1 MPLHCPHCQHSM
13 VVKDAKP
20 GKYKPK
26 CAKCGERF
34 SLTVFPDA
42 SKEPLIQKLPAEG
55 ERANIANAPTVLY
68 PPAADA
74 TTVPESPPAAKTVV
88 PNPQVEATIV
98 SPPPPAAKPPAP
110 AARTPTSSEKTV
122 GGGVEATA
130 MFDAGSAATMVPTSN
145 SAVATMANRAADATA
160 PGNYGGATRPDQG
173 PVSYGA
179 STAPSGGVPA
189 TIGGYKIVKELG
201 RGAMGAVY
209 LARQTSLDRDVALK
223 TIQAQY
229 ADNPTF
235 IARFTREA
243 YAAAQLT
250 HHNVV
255 QIYDLGQ
262 ENGTNYFSM
271 EFVRGQSLD
280 EIVRKEGKLDPEV
293 AVGYILQA
301 ARGLQYAHDHGMVHR
316 DVKPANMMINENG
329 IVKVA
334 DLGLVKTPAA
344 AEAEAA
350 AEASENAAP
359 ADRSASLAAAT
370 ANVTLNNVAMGTP
383 AYMAPEQAANA
394 AGVDHRADIYSLG
407 CSLYVLLTGRPPFE
421 GATALEVI
429 TKHKTEPVVRPEAI
443 VKRVP
448 ARLSEI
454 CLKMVAKR
462 PEDRY
467 AALNEVIKDLEGF
480 LGVQSSGTYSPK
492 EEHAQLLEESVKN
505 FNSAAMA
512 GMRGILPLAFFG
524 VCGLVFIVAMF
535 FSWGLAGGV
544 LGLAAMTTAAYFV
557 ISGQRQRTYLF
568 ERTRGFLFS
577 ARITDWL
584 TWIGGGLVFLLA
596 LWLLGTL
603 WYWLGF
609 AMLAVGLAAGYSFV
623 VDDGL
628 ARQRKEPLEKM
639 EQLLKSLRLKGVDEN
654 SLRSFVAR
662 YSGDNWEEFF
672 EALFNYEAKLAAREQ
687 FGRGDSG
694 RTRKKFRS
702 WRDAVI
708 RWMDDRLRADKERKE
723 RQHLQ
728 NVEEKNLQAQ
738 GVDVLAARKQAQAMA
753 DVLMD
758 EAEHGRKEPPRG
770 GATVIDPKAASEVK
784 RQRIK
789 QMLADARR
797 GVYQPKKNRMLG
809 LAASPLTFAL
819 GGKMRFLLGCLLI
832 AAFAMWVKRN
842 PDVFKFGQIK
852 DAATNL
858 AESVKTGDVKAAA
871 DTVKGSVAD
880 SSKQAAGAKDLP
892 IPVLGRFLSGWPA
905 GIAGLMLVVLGLFR
919 GWKMSL
925 FALPAAALMLIGSTF
940 GIPGGGLVAV
950 PIGLAVAGV
959 GFFFG
964 RTADP

>member
-1 MPLHCPHCQHSM
+1 MPLQCPHCQHNM

-34 SLTVFPDA
+34 ALTVFPDA
-42 SKEPLIQKLPAEG
+42 SKEPLTERLPIEG
-55 ERANIANAPTVLY
+55 GTV
-68 PPAADA
+68 AD
-74 TTVPESPPAAKTVV
+74 SPPPVAAKTIV
-88 PNPQVEATIV
+88 PNPQIEATIA
-98 SPPPPAAKPPAP
+98 SPPHAAKSL
-110 AARTPTSSEKTV
+110 PTSPVSSEKTV
-122 GGGVEATA
+122 GGGIEATA
-130 MFDAGSAATMVPTSN
+130 MFDAGAAATMVP
-145 SAVATMANRAADATA
+145 ATGAAATIAHRGADVTA
-160 PGNYGGATRPDQG
+160 PGSFGGSTRVDPIPAHSARID
-173 PVSYGA
+173 
-179 STAPSGGVPA
+179 GVP
-189 TIGGYKIVKELG
+189 TSIGGYKIVKELG

-209 LARQTSLDRDVALK
+209 LAKQTSLDRDVALK

-262 ENGTNYFSM
+262 ENGTNFFSM

-280 EIVRKEGKLDPEV
+280 EIIRRDGKLDPEV

-301 ARGLQYAHDHGMVHR
+301 ARGLQYAHEHGMVHR
-316 DVKPANMMINENG
+316 DVKPANMMINDNG

-350 AEASENAAP
+350 AEAKENAAP
-359 ADRSASLAAAT
+359 GDKSASLAAAT

-467 AALNEVIKDLEGF
+467 SNLGETIKDLEGF
-480 LGVQSSGTYSPK
+480 LGIQASGTYSPK
-492 EEHAQLLEESVKN
+492 EEHAQILEESVKS
-505 FNSAAMA
+505 FNSAGMA
-512 GMRGILPLAFFG
+512 KLRGVLPLAFLG
-524 VCGLVFIVAMF
+524 VCALTFLVSLLI
-535 FSWGLAGGV
+535 SWGLASGV
-544 LGLAAMTTAAYFV
+544 IGFVVMTTAAYFV
-557 ISGQRQRTYLF
+557 VSGLRQRTYLF

-577 ARITDWL
+577 ARIADWL

-596 LWLLGTL
+596 LWLLGSL

-609 AMLAVGLAAGYSFV
+609 ALLSVALAACYSFV
-623 VDDGL
+623 LDDGIS
-628 ARQRKEPLEKM
+628 RQRKEPLNKM
-639 EQLLKSLRLKGVDEN
+639 EQLLRSLRLKGVEET

-662 YSGDNWEEFF
+662 YSGENWEEFF
-672 EALFNYEAKLAAREQ
+672 EALFGYEAKLAAREQ
-687 FGRGDSG
+687 FGRGESG
-694 RTRKKFRS
+694 RTRKKFRG
-702 WRDAVI
+702 WRDGLV
-708 RWMDDRLRADKERKE
+708 RWMDDRLKVDKERKE

-728 NVEEKNLQAQ
+728 KVEEKNLQAQ

-753 DVLMD
+753 DALMD
-758 EAEHGRKEPPRG
+758 EADQGREKPSSG
-770 GATVIDPKAASEVK
+770 GATVVDPKLVAEAK

-797 GVYQPKKNRMLG
+797 GAYQPKKNRMLG

-819 GGKMRFLLGCLLI
+819 GGKMRFLLGCVLI
-832 AAFAMWVKRN
+832 AGFAMWVKMN

-852 DAATNL
+852 AAATNL
-858 AESVKTGDVKAAA
+858 TESVKSGDLKAAT
-871 DTVKGSVAD
+871 DTVKGTVAD
-880 SSKQAAGAKDLP
+880 TSKQAADAKGLS
-892 IPVLGRFLSGWPA
+892 VLGITFDGKLL
-905 GIAGLMLVVLGLFR
+905 GIAGLVLVVLGLFR
-919 GWKMSL
+919 GWKMSI
-925 FALPAAALMLIGSTF
+925 FALPAVGLILLGSSL
-940 GIPGGGLVAV
+940 GIPGGPWIAV

-964 RTADP
+964 RTADA

>member
-1 MPLHCPHCQHSM
+1 M

-20 GKYKPK
+20 GIYKPK

-34 SLTVFPDA
+34 SLTVFSDA
-42 SKEPLIQKLPAEG
+42 SKESLAEKLSEEG
-55 ERANIANAPTVLY
+55 ERANMATAPSVLSPLPTKAKASPSSLANR
-68 PPAADA
+68 
-74 TTVPESPPAAKTVV
+74 E
-88 PNPQVEATIV
+88 
-98 SPPPPAAKPPAP
+98 
-110 AARTPTSSEKTV
+110 TSV
-122 GGGVEATA
+122 GGSVEATA
-130 MFDAGSAATMVPTSN
+130 MFDAGAPATWVSPAGDAAGVE
-145 SAVATMANRAADATA
+145 MANRASDITA
-160 PGNYGGATRPDQG
+160 PGNYGGATRADPPPASPG
-173 PVSYGA
+173 APGMVS
-179 STAPSGGVPA
+179 V

-209 LARQTSLDRDVALK
+209 LARQASLDREVALK

-262 ENGTNYFSM
+262 ENGIHYFSM

-280 EIVRKEGKLDPEV
+280 DIIRKEGKLDPDI

-316 DVKPANMMINENG
+316 DVKPANMLVNDQG

-350 AEASENAAP
+350 AEAGENQVP
-359 ADRSASLAAAT
+359 QDRSASLTAAT
-370 ANVTLNNVAMGTP
+370 ASVTLNNVSMGTP
-383 AYMAPEQAANA
+383 AYMAPEQAVNA

-407 CSLYVLLTGRPPFE
+407 CSLYVLLTGHPPFS

-448 ARLSEI
+448 PRLSEI

-480 LGVQSSGTYSPK
+480 LGIQASGTWSPR
-492 EEHAQLLEESVKN
+492 EEQAQILEESVRT
-505 FNSAAMA
+505 FNSAPMTKL
-512 GMRGILPLAFFG
+512 RGILPLAFFG
-524 VCGLVFIVAMF
+524 LCGMVFLVSLL

-544 LGLAAMTTAAYFV
+544 LGLAATTTATYFV
-557 ISGQRQRTYLF
+557 ISGLRQRTYLF
-568 ERTRGFLFS
+568 EKARGFVFS

-596 LWLLGTL
+596 LWLLGSL

-609 AMLAVGLAAGYSFV
+609 AILAVGLAAGYSFV
-623 VDDGL
+623 LDDGL
-628 ARQRKEPLEKM
+628 ARQRKESIEKM

-672 EALFNYEAKLAAREQ
+672 EALFGYEAKLAAREQ

-694 RTRKKFRS
+694 RNRKKFRG
-702 WRDAVI
+702 WRDGLVH
-708 RWMDDRLRADKERKE
+708 WMDDRLRADKERKE

-728 NVEEKNLQAQ
+728 GVEEKNLQAQ
-738 GVDVLAARKQAQAMA
+738 GVDVLAACKQAQAMA

-758 EAEHGRKEPPRG
+758 EAERVRKEPAKG
-770 GATVIDPKAASEVK
+770 SATIVDPKSAAEAK

-797 GVYQPKKNRMLG
+797 GAYQPKRNRMLG

-832 AAFAMWVKRN
+832 TAFAMWVKVN

-858 AESVKTGDVKAAA
+858 TESVKTGDIKAVT

-880 SSKQAAGAKDLP
+880 SSKEAAVAKNLP
-892 IPVLGRFLSGWPA
+892 IPVLGPMISGWPA
-905 GIAGLMLVVLGLFR
+905 GIAGLVLVVLGLFR

-925 FALPAAALMLIGSTF
+925 FALPATALMLVGSNF
-940 GIPGGGLVAV
+940 GIPGGAFVAI

-964 RTADP
+964 RTTNP

>member
-1 MPLHCPHCQHSM
+1 M

-42 SKEPLIQKLPAEG
+42 SQEPLVQKLPAEG
-55 ERANIANAPTVLY
+55 ERPNIADAQPAAKSTAPTVLY
-68 PPAADA
+68 PPAADE
-74 TTVPESPPAAKTVV
+74 TFVPASPPAAKTVV

-98 SPPPPAAKPPAP
+98 SPPSPATKPPAP
-110 AARTPTSSEKTV
+110 AAPSATGSENTL

-130 MFDAGSAATMVPTSN
+130 MFDAGSAATMAPTGN
-145 SAVATMANRAADATA
+145 SAAATMAIRGMDATA
-160 PGNYGGATRPDQG
+160 PGNFGGVTRADQSTAT
-173 PVSYGA
+173 YGA
-179 STAPSGGVPA
+179 SGSTSGGVPP

-209 LARQTSLDRDVALK
+209 LARQASLDRDVALK
-223 TIQAQY
+223 TIQSQY

-262 ENGTNYFSM
+262 DNGTNYFSM

-280 EIVRKEGKLDPEV
+280 DVVRKEGKLDPEV

-316 DVKPANMMINENG
+316 DVKPANMMINEYG

-334 DLGLVKTPAA
+334 DLGLVKTPAV

-350 AEASENAAP
+350 AEARENAP
-359 ADRSASLAAAT
+359 SGDRSASLAAAT

-505 FNSAAMA
+505 FNSASMA
-512 GMRGILPLAFFG
+512 GLRGILPLAFFG
-524 VCGLVFIVAMF
+524 LCGLLIVATLLF
-535 FSWGLAGGV
+535 GWIGFAGGV
-544 LGLAAMTTAAYFV
+544 LGLAAMTPAAYFV
-557 ISGQRQRTYLF
+557 ISGLRQRTYLF

-584 TWIGGGLVFLLA
+584 TWIGGGLVYLLA
-596 LWLLGTL
+596 LWLLGSL

-609 AMLAVGLAAGYSFV
+609 AILAVGLAAGHSFV

-662 YSGDNWEEFF
+662 YSSDNWEEFF

-758 EAEHGRKEPPRG
+758 EAEHSRKGPAIG
-770 GATVIDPKAASEVK
+770 GGTVADPKSAAEAK

-789 QMLADARR
+789 QMLADARK
-797 GVYQPKKNRMLG
+797 GAYQPKKNRMIG
-809 LAASPLTFAL
+809 LATSPLTFAL

-832 AAFAMWVKRN
+832 ATFAMWVKLN

-858 AESVKTGDVKAAA
+858 AESVKTGDVKAAT
-871 DTVKGSVAD
+871 DTVKGSVAGT
-880 SSKQAAGAKDLP
+880 SKEAAGAKALP
-892 IPVLGRFLSGWPA
+892 IPIVGAMVSGIPA
-905 GIAGLMLVVLGLFR
+905 GVAGLVLVVLGLFR

-925 FALPAAALMLIGSTF
+925 FALPAAAIILLGSSL
-940 GIPGGGLVAV
+940 GIPGGAYVAV
-950 PIGLAVAGV
+950 PIGLAIAGV

-964 RTADP
+964 RTADT